1 MLYYMQYTL
10 YISLDSGS
18 VTFSPPSKGWNI
30 YSDIL
35 DKVFALTLS
44 FPFMFNGKGEMLQ
57 SQIPSS

>member
-35 DKVFALTLS
+35 DKVSALALS
-44 FPFMFNGKGEMLQ
+44 FPFMFNGKGEML
-57 SQIPSS
+57 